1 MLDSSDLIV
10 TVSQVHGL
18 KMIEASGE
26 IDMSGAEVFRDA
38 IDLARQ
44 EPVTIV
50 SLRDVTYID
59 STGLGILVRE
69 HNRRRASAGPSV
81 SFRAV
86 ESLSHHRTL
95 RFDRVFRRRGERGSK
110 RNLGAGPAASL
121 AVDVASFAGG
131 QRVLF

>member
-1 MLDSSDLIV
+1 LRMLDSSDLIV

-69 HNRRRASAGPSV
+69 HNRRRDKGGRLLLVLPSAFGPLKVFHITGLCDSIECFDDVGNAVRSATSEPAPPQV
-81 SFRAV
+81 S
-86 ESLSHHRTL
+86 L
-95 RFDRVFRRRGERGSK
+95 
-110 RNLGAGPAASL
+110 
-121 AVDVASFAGG
+121 
-131 QRVLF
+131 